1 MKILIVDNEFY
12 LAQSIK
18 SKLSDIG
25 YQCEMAA
32 SVKDALK
39 DRNYDVVL
47 LSTNINGQDFY
58 PVIEAF
64 KDKIIILLISYI
76 SQDTVSEPLK
86 AGANDYILKPFMME
100 ELIRKIEHFVEHE
113 RLLKENRAYKDYI
126 NNSLKDITIDT
137 ISVKEAMP
145 LFIKTNYQRYADAYA
160 FKMAELLGEPFRYYS
175 LTDKKA
181 INSIKSEDSTQFLY
195 ISDFQSLK
203 KSEKTLFLEII
214 KDKRAIVSTTENI
227 EETDFSFN
235 MIECNSDNKIF
246 DRNDILTID
255 EYVKYIIVNYQHK
268 FPDTMLSKKL
278 GISRKSL
285 WEKRK
290 KYEIFKK
297 K

>member
-1 MKILIVDNEFY
+1 MKILIVENEFY

-18 SKLSDIG
+18 SKLLEIG

-39 DRNYDVVL
+39 DLSYDVVL

-76 SQDTVSEPLK
+76 SQDTVSAPLK

-100 ELIRKIEHFVEHE
+100 ELIRKIEHFIEHE
-113 RLLKENRAYKDYI
+113 RLLKENRAYKAYI
-126 NNSLKDITIDT
+126 ANSLKEINIDT
-137 ISVKEAMP
+137 VSPKEALP
-145 LFIKTNYQRYADAYA
+145 LFIKTNYQKYADAYA
-160 FKMAELLGEPFRYYS
+160 FKMAELLQEPFHYYS
-175 LTDKKA
+175 LSDKGALSA
-181 INSIKSEDSTQFLY
+181 IRGEKSTQFLY
-195 ISDFQSLK
+195 ITEYQSLK
-203 KSEKTLFLEII
+203 KSEKAQFLEII

-227 EETDFSFN
+227 EEENFSFN
-235 MIECNSDNKIF
+235 MIEFNSDNKIF

-255 EYVKYIIVNYQHK
+255 EYVKYIILNYQHK

>member
-1 MKILIVDNEFY
+1 MKILIVENEFY

-18 SKLSDIG
+18 SKLLEIG

-39 DRNYDVVL
+39 DLSYDVVL

-76 SQDTVSEPLK
+76 SQDTVSAPLK

-100 ELIRKIEHFVEHE
+100 ELIRKIEHFIEHE
-113 RLLKENRAYKDYI
+113 RLLKENRAYKAYI
-126 NNSLKDITIDT
+126 ANSLKEINIDT
-137 ISVKEAMP
+137 VSPKEALP
-145 LFIKTNYQRYADAYA
+145 LFIKTNYQKYADAYA
-160 FKMAELLGEPFRYYS
+160 FKMAELLKEPFHYYS
-175 LTDKKA
+175 LSDKKA
-181 INSIKSEDSTQFLY
+181 MGAIRSEKSTQFLY
-195 ISDFQSLK
+195 ITEYQSLK
-203 KSEKTLFLEII
+203 KSEKAQFLEII
-214 KDKRAIVSTTENI
+214 KDKRAIVSTTEAI
-227 EETDFSFN
+227 EEEHFSFN
-235 MIECNSDNKIF
+235 MIEFNSDNKIF

-255 EYVKYIIVNYQHK
+255 EYVKYIILNYQYK

>member
-1 MKILIVDNEFY
+1 MKILIVENEFY

-18 SKLSDIG
+18 SRLLEIG

-39 DRNYDVVL
+39 DLNYDVVL

-76 SQDTVSEPLK
+76 SQDTVSAPLK

-100 ELIRKIEHFVEHE
+100 ELIRKIEHFIEHE
-113 RLLKENRAYKDYI
+113 RLVKENRAYKAYI
-126 NNSLKDITIDT
+126 ANSLKEIDIDT
-137 ISVKEAMP
+137 FSPKEALP
-145 LFIKTNYQRYADAYA
+145 LFIKTNYQKYADAYA
-160 FKMAELLGEPFRYYS
+160 FKMAELLKEPFHYYS
-175 LTDKKA
+175 LSDKKA
-181 INSIKSEDSTQFLY
+181 LNAIRSEKSTQFLY
-195 ISDFQSLK
+195 ITEYQSLK
-203 KSEKTLFLEII
+203 KSEKAQFLEII
-214 KDKRAIVSTTENI
+214 KDKRAIISTTDAI
-227 EETDFSFN
+227 EEEHFSFN
-235 MIECNSDNKIF
+235 MIEFNSDNKIF

-255 EYVKYIIVNYQHK
+255 EYVKYIILNYQYK